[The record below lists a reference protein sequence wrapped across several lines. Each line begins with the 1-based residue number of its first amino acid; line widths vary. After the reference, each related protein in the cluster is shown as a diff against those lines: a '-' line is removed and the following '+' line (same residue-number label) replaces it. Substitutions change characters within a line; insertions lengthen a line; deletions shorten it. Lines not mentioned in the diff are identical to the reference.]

1 MFCCSI
7 LFSSYTQLHT
17 YTTLFCFCF
26 CFISLLNFIKSNY
39 STAKKCRATR
49 HCIKAVWEKQE
60 YPVDNDSICQIC
72 LDMVKQARDQLRS
85 NETQE
90 ELKEVF
96 EGTCEFIRI
105 KSIRKECDKLA
116 DDFVPELVEAL
127 SSQMN
132 PQVVCSVSGL
142 CNNAAIDKELAKH
155 SKEMVIKKQPI
166 STSKGLTCS
175 QCNFV
180 SNIISTKFANTNRDQ
195 MLENLLML
203 CGQMSSLS
211 DGCSA
216 IVLSY
221 YNEIYDHLTD
231 NLNAEN
237 ICHMSG
243 VCADLYHQHDD
254 DDEDKIEVIEDSRIG
269 VVEHVKDDI
278 PCDLCKQLVM
288 HLR

>member
-1 MFCCSI
+1 MI
-7 LFSSYTQLHT
+7 E
-17 YTTLFCFCF
+17 
-26 CFISLLNFIKSNY
+26 ISFTHFHY
-39 STAKKCRATR
+39 STSKRCRATR

-60 YPVDNDSICQIC
+60 YPVDNDSVCQIC

-90 ELKEVF
+90 DLKAVF
-96 EGTCEFIRI
+96 EGTCEFIRV
-105 KSIRKECDKLA
+105 KKIRQQCDKLA

-155 SKEMVIKKQPI
+155 SKEMVIKKGAI
-166 STSKGLTCS
+166 SPRKGLTCK
-175 QCNFV
+175 QCNKV
-180 SNIISTKFANTNRDQ
+180 SELISTKFAHTNRDQ
-195 MLENLLML
+195 VLENMLMM

-216 IVLSY
+216 IALSY
-221 YNEIYDHLTD
+221 FNEVYDHLRD

-237 ICHMSG
+237 ICHMAG
-243 VCADLYHQHDD
+243 VCADQFHQHE
-254 DDEDKIEVIEDSRIG
+254 EDQIEVIEDSQIG
-269 VVEHVKDDI
+269 FITPGGDDI
-278 PCDLCKQLVM
+278 PCDLCKQLIM